1 MIEDNVSDGNIC
13 TAMMLLE
20 MGMDGLNPEHGSMTD
35 YAEAAHSYLQ
45 VARGGS
51 HSCLS
56 AEKMVTSILDDANYE
71 DICMQP
77 ENQH

>member
-1 MIEDNVSDGNIC
+1 MIEDKVSDGNIC

-51 HSCLS
+51 HSCLN
-56 AEKMVTSILDDANYE
+56 AEKMVHSIMNDDHFVVKYVS
-71 DICMQP
+71 P
-77 ENQH
+77 E

>member
-1 MIEDNVSDGNIC
+1 MIEDKVSDGNIC

-51 HSCLS
+51 HSCPN
-56 AEKMVTSILDDANYE
+56 AEKMVHSIMNDDHFVVKYVS
-71 DICMQP
+71 P
-77 ENQH
+77 E